1 LIQNDNLMTDADLK
15 DDDTVDDADGI
26 TFGQYRQD
34 AGNLLRA
41 IYDYFVKSNK

>member
-1 LIQNDNLMTDADLK
+1 MTDADLK
-15 DDDTVDDADGI
+15 DDDTVDDADGM
-26 TFGQYRQD
+26 TFTQYRHD